1 MKVTRRTGSLVI
13 VLVIFAAIVLG
24 TALAAI
30 AIDKSEIPML
40 QQHAAEA
47 AAVAAV
53 GSDIGRDQTGSN
65 IIKINQTDDK
75 TAAQKFYYAIHPNN
89 HNDSSTCNNV
99 ISLERDI
106 TFNSS
111 VINGMNAPWNDSTLT
126 DGDAPSTIFYA
137 TGFFAG
143 TIYGNGHTVTIV
155 GPETDHALHQK
166 GESNPSFGG
175 IAAKLSGKIYDLNVE
190 ISNYIQY
197 SGANENGEQ
206 NISMGGLV
214 GSLVGGTIDN
224 CTVTYTN
231 NVRLAAMSNSRSN
244 DPKPTVGGLVG
255 KFSSGTISNCTVNI
269 LNGAWIESGIANG
282 AGEIVDTYNYGYAGA
297 VVGRYDT
304 DGTKTL
310 NNITVTGTGNIKS
323 IYSVS
328 VLGAIEGG
336 NVIVN
341 NLYVSATIS
350 FHDAG
355 TQNALF
361 TGTGGTINNYFY
373 TYNAPTTNISWP
385 SARAEVNTSSGSGYT
400 IQFDPTIGDYSNSLA
415 ITFTNQSALDA
426 NKMYCVTS
434 GSGEKFFSGIY
445 EDGKAI
451 FRNIKTSANTWK
463 NSSNQFTA
471 TLSRIT
477 VEKLPALT
485 KYEHGY
491 VSEDYVSE
499 AIEGGTAINNG
510 TEFEKLFKPNGTAD
524 ENGKYYL
531 TDDIFIKGF
540 TGKSFSGTL
549 DGNGHTVYIL
559 ADNKGLD
566 AGNVGGLVGDLSNGT
581 IKNLRL
587 VIAADV
593 SVLAGATTDGNATA
607 VGIGAIAGRI
617 TGSGNVENVN
627 VVIPAQVDFRSAWTE
642 GDKGADRALGGIA
655 GEIFGSGGHIKNCTV
670 EINGS
675 ISAVSRWPFVGGFV
689 GITEQLTSASSF
701 KNIILKGSGKIGGV
715 AYNNS
720 QPTFAAAITTV
731 QPKTSTASFSI
742 DGFIYAMKGT
752 PYVPGSVSG
761 SVSNGVSSFGY
772 VAHNDDSGNAGASIN
787 GGTDGK
793 VTIPGSGTSF
803 TYQNLFVSGVEDV
816 PTYHYGT
823 SDKDGNK
830 PYPLTTAG
838 KIEGTVSSSETGTI
852 SDISVN
858 AYFRP
863 GSDGNITLVASG
875 TGVSSLEGVLKERG
889 ESLKL
894 AVEDGENLVLDIAKS
909 VVTGTEDTIIGLQQ
923 IRDFLKISTAPWSQA
938 QFTYTGLPQ
947 SRVVSIINSDGE
959 EFEGDYTITFDVAD
973 ASSTLSNG
981 VAVNAG
987 SYYIKNVEIDE
998 NSDYYFIISADDG
1011 SNTLSKSYTYASAD
1025 EKINKFVIN
1034 PAEVELAFVSD
1045 SMTVTYDA
1053 EAVEE
1058 NPEVSVSGDTFGLDD
1073 LGELTYV
1080 WMNADGT
1087 ETLSAN
1093 PKDAGSYQVKISAVA
1108 NPNFTVGGAA
1118 ASGNTFTIKP
1128 ATVELS
1134 VEGANTFTFAQDTGA
1149 ITSANVNAND
1159 TYGLTINGFIDSD
1172 TNAAYTVSLAS
1183 PVYIEENGTSN
1194 AYLAAGE
1201 YNLTVTLSSPNYTF
1215 GTTSGE
1221 NTDTVTVNVGQG
1233 ANSVSAE
1240 YSRDNWVYYNTP
1252 SAENFQMRF
1261 GTPTFRYTNVRTG
1274 EGFDSLTSTSP
1285 VGTYNVTVT
1294 VAETTSYSAFG
1305 QTFSGVFEIT
1315 ALPVSITLTAQDA
1328 VYSAKQYAE
1337 SNITVSLDGSYTATD
1352 DVAAILGEITYKHK
1366 LASATELG
1374 NMTAGNISVSDLD
1387 AITADLVINKKTVA
1401 FNAVEADKAALYYGQ
1416 NISDFS
1422 SLVSVTHEDMTGYD
1436 FEKADWRYSVTSD
1449 FTSNTEANTP
1459 VTLTVKIF
1467 VDDPNYSVA
1476 EGDGEFVL
1484 NNIKVSKA
1492 DIVIEVNISDKEY
1505 DGGELEAT
1513 ATETSVVTGD
1523 ATGSDITIIY
1533 YKVNTAETGEGRY
1546 TKLDSEPINAGT
1558 YAVRATVAGQDNYN
1572 AAQTE
1577 YIEFTISKAE
1587 QPVTVSID
1595 DDWTYGGEASNKVSI
1610 KGIQEDADTTV
1621 RYSGTTNAGT
1631 EYSSKTVPTEAGTYT
1646 VTVSWVETTNYTAGS
1661 CESAKFTIERAEGKA
1676 DITITYSVGDVTG
1689 ATYTPGKTMLYYNGS
1704 AYTFKVDVEYFDGG
1718 KLTTEING
1726 NPRDNLTAANAGT
1739 YTVTATV
1746 SESPNYFGA
1755 DSETSIVI
1763 NKAVISGVSVVT
1775 SSFVFGVEDGG
1786 LTTENANV
1794 GTTYGTTT
1802 PTFALNSGDGT
1813 PGFTYSLDY
1822 GTKYETSNDGVNY
1835 INAGTYTLTFGLNEE
1850 SKTNFEF
1857 VEGGCSAIITVDT
1870 GSNEFTTITK
1880 SAGWIFGLTSN
1891 TSSAASKFGDVV
1903 IKTVNEDGNE
1913 VKISNALNAGTYT
1926 DTFTV
1931 STSEY
1936 GNYDEIFYDYTF
1948 VVEKHSLEISG
1959 LTIFGNGEELEPT
1972 TDGFT
1977 VTYAPEMS
1985 LSATVKVISG
1995 EDGFNA
2001 SLDGLIGEKGS
2012 YKYFFEYS
2020 AEDSDE
2026 WFDDLPQK
2034 AGKYTV
2040 RFKGMKLAEKYNID
2054 NFKFVSVPS
2063 VKLTIDPAEITVTA
2077 GIPENSVVY
2086 GMTANEIRNL
2096 ITLTPKEGVTLD
2108 TVTVTCVDGTA
2119 YDNTVDAETK
2129 LTISVSVKAEN
2140 ENYIAKFADG
2150 NTSTKLYATVQKAK
2164 LTVTADAASSLRHDV
2179 DSYNEP
2185 ADFYQYIVIDGA
2197 TPLKNGH
2204 TVQDLFTITLP
2215 ELFDDNESEFKIM
2228 FSVNEAF
2235 EGRGNYVFTDDSVW
2249 VIILTLST
2257 DSYTLEVN
2265 ITGWTFGEEAK
2276 NPKISGAPMSLEHG
2290 VQFSY
2295 TGETYNGEQYDSPA
2309 APTEAGTYKV
2319 KATIA
2324 ATSDYTEGVA
2334 EAAFTIAKRPIA
2346 LALSSDSASAHYDR
2360 RVAIT
2365 DFTSV
2370 FGEYFV
2376 ADDNSYAGGHALKDV
2391 FKLTASSNS
2400 GVVTEIK
2407 NAGSYKITAELRNDN
2422 YDWATDASSPEF
2434 TYTIVKAIVKGF
2446 KVEIGNWI
2454 YGEPGSV
2461 PEFSGLI
2468 DDMTTGEGY
2477 EVTYSYSGEDNSGNV
2492 YNSSSEQPT
2501 DAGKYT
2507 VTATY
2512 PGNANYESATAT
2524 CDFIIDRADLDK
2536 FAVSA
2541 PDNLAYTGQPLSDEI
2556 PVVEGT
2562 RGDYTVVYKNSDGEK
2577 IERSAII
2584 AAGTYTAIV
2593 TALGTANYNKAEKQC
2608 QIIIAPAR
2616 VSVTVSSSNEISFGV
2631 LKTDQ
2636 VNGVYDT
2643 DGLKGYDFGVNITSQ
2658 TSLSESADP
2667 LYYTYVIVSSLGGE
2681 VAGEEGFINVGS
2693 YKVVIELS
2701 SDNYIFTDTD
2711 EHTTDF
2717 AFEILTVENTITGD
2731 FRKDWTYGNDPSGVT
2746 ADAKYGSVVIKT
2758 VDKGGNEV
2766 VVSNA
2771 LHAGTYTDIFTV
2783 PASEYGN
2790 YGEITVTKEFTIS
2803 PRALSWNWSDE
2814 IGDEIVFGTTS
2825 EELEGK
2831 VATEISGWFNG
2842 DSEYASV
2849 AFTFT
2854 VDGAA
2859 YNELVNAGSEVTL
2872 TLSFEWAEGA
2882 PEKLKGSYSV
2892 TDPESYEKSFE
2903 VISKSV
2909 TLTKEDFNEVYGS
2922 AYDPSTPLA
2931 DYFANRF
2938 FYEDTA
2944 IGEAFDE
2951 YTVCEYSING
2961 DGKAEDRL
2969 NAGTY
2974 TVTVSVSG
2982 NYSAEAWL
2990 TYTVD
2995 KKTISLSDEAS
3006 VTEEYGVLTPDK
3018 LTSVIDPAK
3027 LFDGLEF
3034 EDKFSEGDFTT
3045 SASDYSE
3052 NVEDGFL
3059 TVGQYF
3065 VDVALTDKAV
3075 NYTAP
3080 EEGLGSVV
3088 IYVTE
3093 AGNYID
3099 SYYPDD
3105 WTYLDNLTEYLPEIP
3120 GAKFGKVQSA
3130 FFAPDGTEMDLNDF
3144 SAETPAGTYS
3154 YEFTVSGTDNYA
3166 SATLK
3171 GKFSV
3176 KVRNVFVT
3184 LNAPGTIFDGAAYDQ
3199 LTYTL
3204 SDDKVTEYVGEITFG
3219 YSSGGSSYTEGFPVN
3234 AGSYIIKLL
3243 NYSDSENINL
3253 LSEPVSVVIS
3263 PAPMN
3268 FTVTGAAYASVE
3280 YGTDPDEIDLDALIA
3295 SVVPDSDI
3303 GSFTYTVNL
3312 LTANGREYTD
3322 STYAGTVLYACVEIT
3337 VTNGNFYAVVPEE
3350 VEDFPAVNVVRKAH
3364 DISLEIDDEIVTD
3377 GNEITVAEGVN
3388 VNLIDAI
3395 ASYMSKNGVKFYD
3408 YVVTVDGER
3417 YNRDMVWT
3425 PGEHEVIVSLS
3436 GNHEGEASFT
3446 VMVEESLE
3454 PAKEPF
3460 VPATKVGEVLE
3471 SINFTWASA
3480 VSIGF
3485 GVAVAVLIILF
3496 FGLRRSKKK

>member
-65 IIKINQTDDK
+65 IISINQSDNTE
-75 TAAQKFYYAIHPNN
+75 AARAFYYAIHPNN

-106 TFNSS
+106 TFNAS
-111 VINGMNAPWNDSTLT
+111 VINGMNAPWDDSILSS
-126 DGDAPSTIFYA
+126 GDEPSTIFYA
-137 TGFFAG
+137 TGTFAG

-155 GPETDHALHQK
+155 GPETSHALNQK

-175 IAAKLSGKIYDLNVE
+175 IAAKLSGNIYDLNVK

-197 SGANENGEQ
+197 SGANQNGEQ

-231 NVRLAAMSNSRSN
+231 NVRLAAMSNTSGN
-244 DPKPTVGGLVG
+244 NPTVGGLVG

-269 LNGAWIESGIANG
+269 LNGAWIESGIANPKG
-282 AGEIVDTYNYGYAGA
+282 QIQTGNTYNYGYAGA

-323 IYSVS
+323 TNSVS
-328 VLGAIEGG
+328 VLGAIQGG

-341 NLYVSATIS
+341 NLYVSATIN
-350 FHDAG
+350 FNDAG
-355 TQNALF
+355 AQNALF

-373 TYNAPTTNISWP
+373 TSNAPTTNISWP
-385 SARAEVNTSSGSGYT
+385 SARAQVNTSSGYT
-400 IQFDPTIGDYSNSLA
+400 IQFDPTIDDYSNSLA

-426 NKMYCVTS
+426 NEMYCATS

-445 EDGKAI
+445 EDGKVI

-477 VEKLPALT
+477 LEKISDLT

-491 VSEDYVSE
+491 V
-499 AIEGGTAINNG
+499 EGNNPEGTAITSG
-510 TEFEKLFKPNGTAD
+510 AEFESLFKPNGAAD
-524 ENGKYYL
+524 VNGKYYL
-531 TDDIFIKGF
+531 IDDIFIKGF

-559 ADNKGLD
+559 ADNKGLN
-566 AGNVGGLVGDLSNGT
+566 AGNVGGLVGDLSDGT

-593 SVLAGATTDGNATA
+593 SVLAGAATDGNATA

-752 PYVPGSVSG
+752 PYVQGSVSG

-787 GGTDGK
+787 GGTGVT
-793 VTIPGSGTSF
+793 VTIPGSGTF

-823 SDKDGNK
+823 SDNDGNK

-852 SDISVN
+852 SDISVTP
-858 AYFRP
+858 YFRP
-863 GSDGNITLVASG
+863 GSTDNITLVASAPSSG
-875 TGVSSLEGVLKERG
+875 WGDYYVLKPVSVNGVYSVDDGDHKVVDVAKSSAISNKTIALERYNVVTDFKLNLSSSSYIGEPIHVNSVTIHRQGSDATTLTEGYTVTIQRNGSIVESMLESGAYNVTLTFADGSEYQFYDSALGGVSYISQSKSVTIYVASVTIIITFNESSPTNRNAEITYG
-889 ESLKL
+889 ESTPTPVFITNNSPLNKNQ
-894 AVEDGENLVLDIAKS
+894 EVLN
-909 VVTGTEDTIIGLQQ
+909 
-923 IRDFLKISTAPWSQA
+923 A
-938 QFTYTGLPQ
+938 QFTY
-947 SRVVSIINSDGE
+947 NGE
-959 EFEGDYTITFDVAD
+959 IVAP
-973 ASSTLSNG
+973 T
-981 VAVNAG
+981 NAG
-987 SYYIKNVEIDE
+987 VYTVNLTYNNSNVKVTNIQT
-998 NSDYYFIISADDG
+998 AKL
-1011 SNTLSKSYTYASAD
+1011 T
-1025 EKINKFVIN
+1025 IN
-1034 PAEVELAFVSD
+1034 PKTVELAANSVEKTFASD
-1045 SMTVTYDA
+1045 S
-1053 EAVEE
+1053 
-1058 NPEVSVSGDTFGLDD
+1058 
-1073 LGELTYV
+1073 
-1080 WMNADGT
+1080 
-1087 ETLSAN
+1087 
-1093 PKDAGSYQVKISAVA
+1093 
-1108 NPNFTVGGAA
+1108 
-1118 ASGNTFTIKP
+1118 
-1128 ATVELS
+1128 
-1134 VEGANTFTFAQDTGA
+1134 GA

-1159 TYGLTINGFIDSD
+1159 TYGLTIINGFIDSD
-1172 TNAAYTVSLAS
+1172 TNAAYTVSLAN
-1183 PVYIEENGTSN
+1183 PVYIEENGTGTQ
-1194 AYLAAGE
+1194 YLAAGN
-1201 YNLTVTLSSPNYTF
+1201 YDLTVTLSSPNYTF
-1215 GTTSGE
+1215 GTNS
-1221 NTDTVTVNVGQG
+1221 NTVSVTVLKNAG
-1233 ANSVSAE
+1233 ANRFTTEYQRAGWTYYSDPTKLSA
-1240 YSRDNWVYYNTP
+1240 TP
-1252 SAENFQMRF
+1252 VARF
-1261 GTPTFRYTNVRTG
+1261 GTVKAIVYTDSEG
-1274 EGFDSLTSTSP
+1274 ETIDSFSKTTP
-1285 VGTYNVTVT
+1285 VGTYTATVT
-1294 VAETTSYSAFG
+1294 VDGNDSYDALSSEY
-1305 QTFSGVFEIT
+1305 TFDISQ
-1315 ALPVSITLTAQDA
+1315 LKVSITGISAETVDYTTAAYAGNITITIDG
-1328 VYSAKQYAE
+1328 YSAE
-1337 SNITVSLDGSYTATD
+1337 

-1366 LASATELG
+1366 LASATEAEYIQGLPTNAGEYVIGIHELG

-1422 SLVSVTHEDMTGYD
+1422 SLVSVTHEDMAGYD

-1505 DGGELEAT
+1505 DGGALEAT

-1546 TKLDSEPINAGT
+1546 TELDSAPTAAGT
-1558 YAVRATVAGQDNYN
+1558 YAVRATVAGQYNYN
-1572 AAQTE
+1572 AAATE
-1577 YIEFTISKAE
+1577 YIEFTISKADRL
-1587 QPVTVSID
+1587 VTVSID
-1595 DDWTYGGEASNKVSI
+1595 GWTYGLDPNPLQI
-1610 KGIQEDADTTV
+1610 DGIEESETTV
-1621 RYSGTTNAGT
+1621 KYLGTTNAGEKYDSET
-1631 EYSSKTVPTEAGTYT
+1631 DPPTAAGTYT
-1646 VTVSWVETTNYTAGS
+1646 VTVSWKETTNYKAGS
-1661 CESAKFTIERAEGKA
+1661 VESAKFTIARAKGKA
-1676 DITITYSVGDVTG
+1676 DITITYSVDDVTD
-1689 ATYTPGKTMLYYNGS
+1689 APYTGETKLYYNGFE
-1704 AYTFKVDVEYFDGG
+1704 YTFEVAVEYFDGG
-1718 KLTTEING
+1718 ELTTEING
-1726 NPRDNLTAANAGT
+1726 NPGGNLKTKNAGT
-1739 YTVTATV
+1739 YQVIATVT
-1746 SESPNYFGA
+1746 ESPNYDDA
-1755 DSETSIVI
+1755 SSKTSIVI
-1763 NKAVISGVSVVT
+1763 NKAVISEVSVGT
-1775 SSFVFGVEDGG
+1775 SSFVFGADGG
-1786 LTTENANV
+1786 LTTDNAND
-1794 GTTYGTTT
+1794 GTTYVTTK
-1802 PTFALNSGDGT
+1802 PTFATNKGGGT
-1813 PGFTYSLDY
+1813 PVFTYSLNY
-1822 GTKYETSNDGVNY
+1822 GTKYETSNDGVSY
-1835 INAGTYTLTFGLNEE
+1835 INKGTYALTFGLNEE
-1850 SKTNFEF
+1850 SATNFKFDEKF
-1857 VEGGCSAIITVDT
+1857 VEGGCSAIIKVDT
-1870 GSNEFTTITK
+1870 GSNEFTNKKEST
-1880 SAGWIFGLTSN
+1880 GWIYGLTSN
-1891 TSSAASKFGDVV
+1891 TSSATSKFGNVV
-1903 IKTVNEDGNE
+1903 IKTVDKDGNE

-1926 DTFTV
+1926 DIFTV
-1931 STSEY
+1931 SPSKY
-1936 GNYDEIFYDYTF
+1936 GNYGEISYKYTF
-1948 VVEKHSLEISG
+1948 VVEKHDLNITK
-1959 LTIFGNGEELEPT
+1959 LTISNNGVELEPT

-1977 VTYAPEMS
+1977 VTYAPDMV
-1985 LSATVKVISG
+1985 LSAEVTVSSG
-1995 EDGFNA
+1995 EDGLSA
-2001 SLDGLIGEKGS
+2001 SLDSLIGEKGS
-2012 YKYFFEYS
+2012 YKYSFEHS
-2020 AEDSDE
+2020 ADAEDPKVWKE
-2026 WFDDLPQK
+2026 GLPES
-2034 AGKYTV
+2034 AGTYTV
-2040 RFKGMKLAEKYNID
+2040 RFKGMKLAAKYDIN
-2054 NFKFVSVPS
+2054 NFAFVYEGNARELTT
-2063 VKLTIDPAEITVTA
+2063 KLTINKATVSVSAELNGDI
-2077 GIPENSVVY
+2077 VY
-2086 GMTANEIRNL
+2086 GMTLEEVRELVQINYTDTELEYGSEIEVKVGDTDYTGAVNAG
-2096 ITLTPKEGVTLD
+2096 TLV
-2108 TVTVTCVDGTA
+2108 TVTVEITVIDPNYIATVTGETA
-2119 YDNTVDAETK
+2119 YDLEVKPA
-2129 LTISVSVKAEN
+2129 TIK
-2140 ENYIAKFADG
+2140 
-2150 NTSTKLYATVQKAK
+2150 
-2164 LTVTADAASSLRHDV
+2164 VTADAASLLRHDV
-2179 DSYNEP
+2179 DKYNEP

-2197 TPLKNGH
+2197 TPLKNSH

-2215 ELFDDNESEFKIM
+2215 ELFDDNESEFEIA

-2257 DSYTLEVN
+2257 DSYTLEVK
-2265 ITGWTFGEEAK
+2265 IDGWTFGEEAK

-2295 TGETYNGEQYDSPA
+2295 TGETYNGEQYDSTA

-2334 EAAFTIAKRPIA
+2334 EAAFTVGKRPIA

-2365 DFTSV
+2365 DFTSK
-2370 FGEYFV
+2370 FGEYFSV
-2376 ADDNSYAGGHALKDV
+2376 AEGYSYAGGHALKDV
-2391 FKLTASSNS
+2391 FTLTASSDS
-2400 GVVTEIK
+2400 VDVTEIK
-2407 NAGSYKITAELRNDN
+2407 NAGIYKITAKLINDN
-2422 YDWATDASSPEF
+2422 YVWATDATSPEF
-2434 TYTIVKAIVKGF
+2434 IYKIDKAIVTIQMAYK
-2446 KVEIGNWI
+2446 EANI
-2454 YGEPGSV
+2454 YDGEPVDDPVLSFLELPNGEKYGTKDQFTDV
-2461 PEFSGLI
+2461 EALI
-2468 DDMTTGEGY
+2468 KDDEELMAILRAITVKYGIGE
-2477 EVTYSYSGEDNSGNV
+2477 TPTNAGE
-2492 YNSSSEQPT
+2492 
-2501 DAGKYT
+2501 YT
-2507 VTATY
+2507 FTAVY
-2512 PGNANYESATAT
+2512 PGNDNYAAADYLGPFTIRKAVIGEFSIEVSSHSYTGEHLAGQTPVTTGGNAQLEGEGLSETVSYFVWNGTEYKSVETATNAGQYKIVRTSPESNNYREATAECEFTISPATVTINDYTASYDFGFIAAEQKDEYDYVITLTASVSQAADEITYSTELIGDNGSEQGYLNVGNYTLKITLTNANYAFGAE
-2524 CDFIIDRADLDK
+2524 
-2536 FAVSA
+2536 
-2541 PDNLAYTGQPLSDEI
+2541 
-2556 PVVEGT
+2556 
-2562 RGDYTVVYKNSDGEK
+2562 SDGEK
-2577 IERSAII
+2577 VISII
-2584 AAGTYTAIV
+2584 PTENAFV
-2593 TALGTANYNKAEKQC
+2593 SDVEK
-2608 QIIIAPAR
+2608 R
-2616 VSVTVSSSNEISFGV
+2616 V
-2631 LKTDQ
+2631 
-2636 VNGVYDT
+2636 
-2643 DGLKGYDFGVNITSQ
+2643 
-2658 TSLSESADP
+2658 
-2667 LYYTYVIVSSLGGE
+2667 
-2681 VAGEEGFINVGS
+2681 
-2693 YKVVIELS
+2693 
-2701 SDNYIFTDTD
+2701 
-2711 EHTTDF
+2711 
-2717 AFEILTVENTITGD
+2717 
-2731 FRKDWTYGNDPSGVT
+2731 DWIYGNDPSGVT

-2758 VDKGGNEV
+2758 VDKDGNEV

-2771 LHAGTYTDIFTV
+2771 LYAGTYTDIFTV

-2790 YGEITVTKEFTIS
+2790 YDEISVTEEFTIS

-2831 VATEISGWFNG
+2831 VSTEIIGWFNE

-2892 TDPESYEKSFE
+2892 TEPESYVKSFE

-2922 AYDPSTPLA
+2922 AYDPSIPLA

-2938 FYEDTA
+2938 FYEGTA

-2982 NYSAEAWL
+2982 NYSAEAEL

-3006 VTEEYGVLTPDK
+3006 VTEEYGVLTPGN

-3027 LFDGLEF
+3027 LFEGLEF

-3045 SASDYSE
+3045 SVSDYSE

-3059 TVGQYF
+3059 TVDQYF
-3065 VDVALTDKAV
+3065 VYVDLTDKAV

-3093 AGNYID
+3093 ARNYID

-3171 GKFSV
+3171 GEFSV

-3312 LTANGREYTD
+3312 LTAKGREYTD

-3377 GNEITVAEGVN
+3377 GNEITVAEGID

-3395 ASYMSKNGVKFYD
+3395 ASYMSKNGVKYYD
-3408 YVVTVDGER
+3408 YVVTVDGES

-3425 PGEHEVIVSLS
+3425 PGEHEVIVRLS